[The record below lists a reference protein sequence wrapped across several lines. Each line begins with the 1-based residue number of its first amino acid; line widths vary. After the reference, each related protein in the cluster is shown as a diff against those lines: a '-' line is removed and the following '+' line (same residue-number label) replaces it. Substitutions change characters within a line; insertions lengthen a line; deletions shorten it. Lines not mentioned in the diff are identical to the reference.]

1 MGERHDYYDDPDA
14 PAANSVVPSAAAFVL
29 RDGAVLLTE
38 RSDNGNW
45 SMPGGAQDP
54 GESLTA
60 TAVRETVEETG
71 VTIRPTGLVGIFTDP
86 KHVVH
91 YTSDGEVR
99 QEFTVVYRADYISG
113 EPTTSSETTQVTW
126 VPVGKVAN
134 LTMDRSQRIRIDWAL
149 QYPDQPHID
158 PVGD

>member
-29 RDGAVLLTE
+29 RNGAVLLTQ

-45 SMPGGAQDP
+45 TMPGGAQDP

-60 TAVRETVEETG
+60 TAIRETVEETG
-71 VTIRPTGLVGIFTDP
+71 VTVRPTGLVGIFTDP

-91 YTSDGEVR
+91 YTSNDEVR
-99 QEFTVVYRADYISG
+99 QEFTVVYRANYVSG
-113 EPTTSSETTQVTW
+113 DPTTSSETTHVEW
-126 VPVGKVAN
+126 VPAEKVTD
-134 LTMDRSQRIRIDWAL
+134 LRMDRSQRLRVEWAL
-149 QYPDQPHID
+149 QHPGQIRID